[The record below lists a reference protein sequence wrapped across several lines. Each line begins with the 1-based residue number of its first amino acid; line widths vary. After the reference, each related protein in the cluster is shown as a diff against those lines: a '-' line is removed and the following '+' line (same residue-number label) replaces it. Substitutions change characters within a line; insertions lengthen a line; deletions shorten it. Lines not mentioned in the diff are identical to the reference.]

1 MDNLG
6 YLESIKEADKDTLK
20 DDIDW
25 FSHRKIVALE
35 IIAETLMNID
45 DKLNSLINNGKVINV
60 DTHEV

>member
-6 YLESIKEADKDTLK
+6 YLESIKEADKDTFK

-25 FSHRKIVALE
+25 FSRRKIVALE